1 MIQVRMKKAYIDAG
15 RNMLNI
21 VRSSVRGYRSLI
33 IDRPDFSV
41 SIFRKGSIGYI
52 ITAYDNLIM
61 LQKYSYITECYCNV
75 TEKDVHRFIETIE
88 YDRREALP

>member
-1 MIQVRMKKAYIDAG
+1 
-15 RNMLNI
+15 
-21 VRSSVRGYRSLI
+21 
-33 IDRPDFSV
+33 
-41 SIFRKGSIGYI
+41 
-52 ITAYDNLIM
+52 M